1 MTTNILVFYV
11 ILSCVHLSN
20 ISSFF
25 FNVFLNQNYK
35 LAIFIFLFFIKYVFS
50 YYYIWPILIPSYT
63 ISKYYNIHLHILIN
77 IYQIISNILWKYIGD
92 NKLAVNYLIQFVIK
106 VLFMTPNYVTI
117 TITKFH
123 TIWMFVLD
131 I

>member
-1 MTTNILVFYV
+1 MSSLITIYDQYWFHLILLVNIITYGTFA
-11 ILSCVHLSN
+11 H
-20 ISSFF
+20 
-25 FNVFLNQNYK
+25 FN
-35 LAIFIFLFFIKYVFS
+35 
-50 YYYIWPILIPSYT
+50 
-63 ISKYYNIHLHILIN
+63 N
-77 IYQIISNILWKYIGD
+77 IYQIISNILWKSIGD
-92 NKLAVNYLIQFVIK
+92 NKLAVNYLIKFVIK